1 MEGME
6 GRIIIV
12 YYYCIIIIMTINNY
26 TSNILIMRY
35 KKTLEERMK
44 KSPYGNT
51 KRYNGVSALLL
62 KF

>member
-1 MEGME
+1 MDDEVKGKMEGK
-6 GRIIIV
+6 RLKYI
-12 YYYCIIIIMTINNY
+12 YINNY

-51 KRYNGVSALLL
+51 KLDNGVSALLL
-62 KF
+62 